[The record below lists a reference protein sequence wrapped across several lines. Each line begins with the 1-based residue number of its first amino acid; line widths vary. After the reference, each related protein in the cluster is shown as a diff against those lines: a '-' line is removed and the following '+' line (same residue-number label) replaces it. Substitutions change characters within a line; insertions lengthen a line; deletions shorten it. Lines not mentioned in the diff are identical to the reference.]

1 MTEIAAKNAILAA
14 ARKIG
19 ADVQGE
25 EDGEQV
31 LYIEFADGTCWCGCH
46 QPTNENS
53 NFRQGHDMKLVSKLL
68 LAARNDLSV
77 ALTSGGLMSTM
88 SAEVAATKFGGAF
101 PTKLANRAAKAKT
114 PKAKREKGAGKAI
127 AASQNPAAKAD
138 PNAPRAARCKVGRWT
153 YDGTIEEGEF
163 YYTNKQDKVVYVA
176 KGKYTEV

>member
-25 EDGEQV
+25 ENEELV
-31 LYIEFADGTCWCGCH
+31 LYIEFTEDTCWCGCY
-46 QPTNENS
+46 QTTNENS

-101 PTKLANRAAKAKT
+101 PTKLASRAAKAKT
-114 PKAKREKGAGKAI
+114 PKAKKA
-127 AASQNPAAKAD
+127 APAPAVKAD
-138 PNAPRAARCKVGRWT
+138 ANAPRAATCKVGRWT

-163 YYTNKQDKVVYVA
+163 YYTNKQDKVVYVP